1 MTRWP
6 YPRSIMI
13 MMMVAVRAFDEDS
26 ERPAQWAAGSPPRAE
41 PVAKELPTRTVGS
54 LNWRLL
60 ECTLSGR
67 SHWHFSP
74 GAHEFF
80 IEVGL

>member
-26 ERPAQWAAGSPPRAE
+26 ERPRSVGGRVPSRAE

-54 LNWRLL
+54 LNWRLPL
-60 ECTLSGR
+60 RVHTEWALALALQSGR
-67 SHWHFSP
+67 SRVLH
-74 GAHEFF
+74 
-80 IEVGL
+80 

>member
-26 ERPAQWAAGSPPRAE
+26 ERPRSVGGRVPSRAE

-54 LNWRLL
+54 LNWRLP

-80 IEVGL
+80 IKVGL

>member
-26 ERPAQWAAGSPPRAE
+26 EHPAQWAAGSPPRAE

-54 LNWRLL
+54 LNWRLPL
-60 ECTLSGR
+60 RVHTEWALALALQSGR
-67 SHWHFSP
+67 SRVLH
-74 GAHEFF
+74 
-80 IEVGL
+80 